1 MTEMLLT
8 HIKVL
13 KKTAYPQSLN
23 TIIIING
30 GGGKTPKF
38 FFFFFF
44 FWMNNKQ
51 YSYYNVFQSSWRIQE
66 VFPYYSK

>member
-44 FWMNNKQ
+44 FLD
-51 YSYYNVFQSSWRIQE
+51 E
-66 VFPYYSK
+66 